1 MNPNYNITLAFFLGI
16 TLRILTNPWILGYSN
31 VNYSVHKNKIYDA
44 VLFGSMAGLIQI
56 MIDDGLL
63 GNAEKF
69 LWIVLFV
76 SIFLTLNYIISEQVF
91 IKGEDLLLKLKE
103 NYAESIKY
111 SDIQLLNKNISEEL
125 KTFLLEQNKNKK
137 DAIDEINIML
147 KKKIKFNK

>member
-1 MNPNYNITLAFFLGI
+1 MNPNYKITLAFFLGV

-31 VNYSVHKNKIYDA
+31 VDYSVHKNKIYDA

-56 MIDDGLL
+56 MIDNSLL
-63 GNAEKF
+63 SNAERF
-69 LWIVLFV
+69 LWIILFV

-91 IKGEDLLLKLKE
+91 IKGDDLLLKLKE

-111 SDIQLLNKNISEEL
+111 SDIQLLNKKISEDL
-125 KTFLLEQNKNKK
+125 KNFLLEQNKNKK

-147 KKKIKFNK
+147 KKNNKIQ